1 MELNKFVNGEN
12 LKKICNIVIDQNTVN
27 KKRNYCNNDL
37 IFCKTDYLKILFDE
51 IKNHNNCYNIIT
63 HQADYEINEQ
73 IFNFKPKSI
82 KNWFAQNV
90 NYKHSNLIP
99 LPIGLE
105 NHEGPSK
112 GRSIDLNVLEQYNI
126 NEKYNKNNLLYSNFN
141 IYNHRDRIKWANQIK
156 SLNLELVKTRK
167 SFENYIQDLKY
178 SYFCSSPRGNGIDCH
193 RTWESL
199 YYDCIPIVPKH
210 FIYDSFE
217 APIIQ
222 IEKESVLTL
231 DFLNN
236 MKKEYNDK
244 IKNFNKN
251 ILTIDY
257 WTKKINKINS
267 YE

>member
-37 IFCKTDYLKILFDE
+37 IFCKTDYLEVLFDE
-51 IKNHNNCYNIIT
+51 VKNHNNYYNIIT

-73 IFNFKPKSI
+73 IFNSKPKTI

-112 GRSIDLNVLEQYNI
+112 GGSIDLNVLEQYNI

-156 SLNLELVKTRK
+156 ISNLELVNNRK

-257 WTKKINKINS
+257 WMEKINKINS